1 MRSVSQSNLHDYCID
16 ILWICAHVFNKS
28 CPNWSGYMSSLKI
41 NDHPLTKSVITMLPV
56 INLHATDTTALYSLL
71 SFVTDQSS
79 KINVPTPPI
88 TFDQPLY
95 VKAYNIVSS
104 MNVNVFARLGGFH
117 QLMRFLGSTGCWM
130 EESGLCAALENVYAP
145 VTVGH
150 VPVQYVVICLC
161 FSSFITSLRR
171 VLGYHFIR
179 RGKSIRKTLWHI

>member
-1 MRSVSQSNLHDYCID
+1 MTRSKNWSDIAPNKGIELKQYNSPDVPALARAIMRSVSQSILHDYCID

-104 MNVNVFARLGGFH
+104 MNVNIFARLGGFH
-117 QLMRFLGSTGCWM
+117 QLMRFLGSTG
-130 EESGLCAALENVYAP
+130 Y
-145 VTVGH
+145 
-150 VPVQYVVICLC
+150 
-161 FSSFITSLRR
+161 
-171 VLGYHFIR
+171 
-179 RGKSIRKTLWHI
+179 